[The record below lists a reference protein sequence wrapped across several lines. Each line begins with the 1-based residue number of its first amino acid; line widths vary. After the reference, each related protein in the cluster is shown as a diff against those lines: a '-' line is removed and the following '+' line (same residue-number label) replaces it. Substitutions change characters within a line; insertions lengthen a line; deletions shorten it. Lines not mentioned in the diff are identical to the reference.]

1 MIKVYRSEV
10 AWYDVYSDDSVP
22 PYEHTV
28 IGHLLKLPEW
38 AEFQFQAASPPA
50 DAMISFTVA
59 ELTEIMDKLQKLNRD
74 GHLREAN
81 PPAVEI
87 TKLPF
92 SLDYGDG
99 TTCPPVTGRVEL
111 TPHSVAVY
119 CDGYG
124 HFNMS
129 DGHGAVVGLSV
140 DADGVPEVNVWGDIT
155 QEDVTHWESL
165 AGADERL
172 RLPGTETFEG

>member
-10 AWYDVYSDDSVP
+10 HWYDVFSDESEP
-22 PYEHTV
+22 PYEYAV
-28 IGHLLKLPEW
+28 IGHLLKLPGQS
-38 AEFQFQAASPPA
+38 AFEFRAATPPEGTTS
-50 DAMISFTVA
+50 SFTVT
-59 ELTEIMDKLQKLNRD
+59 ELTEILAKLQKLNRD
-74 GHLREAN
+74 GHLNAVD

-99 TTCPPVTGRVEL
+99 KTCPPVTGRVEL

-165 AGADERL
+165 AGANERL